1 MPQKQYFFT
10 SEELARREKELEH
23 LRTVRR
29 PEVAE
34 KIRRS
39 KEMGGTD
46 HNAEYEDA
54 KNEQAFVEGHILELE
69 NVLKNAVII
78 KPGKAD
84 VVKLGSRVTVVSQ
97 DGKPESYTIV
107 GSTETSPGEGKIS
120 HLSPVGRA
128 LLGKKKG
135 ERVEVPAPAG
145 TIRLR
150 ITAIG

>member
-10 SEELARREKELEH
+10 PEELAKREKELEH
-23 LRTVRR
+23 LQTVRR

-54 KNEQAFVEGHILELE
+54 KRDQAFVEGRILELE
-69 NVLKNAVII
+69 NILKNHVMIQH
-78 KPGKAD
+78 GKAD
-84 VVKLGSRVTVVSQ
+84 VVKLGSRVTVMSQ
-97 DGKPESYTIV
+97 DGKPESYVIV
-107 GSTETSPGEGKIS
+107 GSTEADPTEGKIS

-128 LLGKKKG
+128 LLGKKRG
-135 ERVEVPAPAG
+135 EKVEVPAPAG
-145 TIRLR
+145 TIHLR
-150 ITAIG
+150 VTAIQ

>member
-10 SEELARREKELEH
+10 PEELARREKELEH
-23 LRTVRR
+23 LHTVRR

-54 KNEQAFVEGHILELE
+54 KNEQAFVEGHILGLE

-97 DGKPESYTIV
+97 DGKTESYTIV

-120 HLSPVGRA
+120 HLYPVERGP
-128 LLGKKKG
+128 LGAEKG
-135 ERVEVPAPAG
+135 GKVGGPSPAG
-145 TIRLR
+145 PIRLR
-150 ITAIG
+150 LTP

>member
-10 SEELARREKELEH
+10 SEELAKRAKELEH
-23 LRTVRR
+23 LHTVRR

-78 KPGKAD
+78 QPGKAD
-84 VVKLGSRVTVVSQ
+84 VVKLGSRVTVVNQ
-97 DGKPESYTIV
+97 DGKTESYTIV

-135 ERVEVPAPAG
+135 QKVEVPAPAG
-145 TIRLR
+145 TIRLH

>member
-10 SEELARREKELEH
+10 PGELARREKELEH
-23 LRTVRR
+23 LQAVRR

-54 KNEQAFVEGHILELE
+54 KNEQAFVEGRILELE
-69 NVLKNAVII
+69 NILKNAVII

-84 VVKLGSRVTVVSQ
+84 VVKLGSRVTVVNQ
-97 DGKPESYTIV
+97 DGKPESYVIV
-107 GSTETSPGEGKIS
+107 GSTEADPGEGKIS

-128 LLGKKKG
+128 LLGRKRG
-135 ERVEVPAPAG
+135 EKVEVPAPAG

>member
-23 LRTVRR
+23 LQTVRR

-69 NVLKNAVII
+69 NILKNAVMIQ
-78 KPGKAD
+78 PGKAD
-84 VVKLGSRVTVVSQ
+84 VVKLGSRVTVITQ

-120 HLSPVGRA
+120 HVSPVGRA
-128 LLGKKKG
+128 LLGRKKG
-135 ERVEVPAPAG
+135 EKVEVPAPAG
-145 TIRLR
+145 TIHLR

>member
-1 MPQKQYFFT
+1 M
-10 SEELARREKELEH
+10 
-23 LRTVRR
+23 
-29 PEVAE
+29 
-34 KIRRS
+34 
-39 KEMGGTD
+39 
-46 HNAEYEDA
+46 
-54 KNEQAFVEGHILELE
+54 E

-78 KPGKAD
+78 QPGKAD

-135 ERVEVPAPAG
+135 AKVEVPAPAG